1 MSDYKQKYLK
11 YKKKYLDLK
20 EQSGGDFFYTDLI
33 KFDGKGKNYDNRPV
47 SSVTSSGIKNKEIIS
62 ITIGIKRYMSQ
73 PKFYIT
79 VKKWN
84 TDNPKIVSNHF
95 HNENYGKK
103 TFREETKT
111 YDISIIQHYNKVCE
125 FPYNLIVYTDNN
137 ERLSF
142 SFNQMIKSKDR
153 NGDVM
158 TFEKNNDNIGFI
170 WNIENMKSNLLDEK
184 INNVTVKEIMN
195 NSLEDLRNF
204 YEKFPR
210 YQNQIIN

>member
-47 SSVTSSGIKNKEIIS
+47 NNLNDVKNNKQIIS
-62 ITIGIKRYMSQ
+62 ITIGIKNYMRQ

-84 TDNPKIVSNHF
+84 TDNPI
-95 HNENYGKK
+95 KK
-103 TFREETKT
+103 TSTYSIIPQLTLIEETKT
-111 YDISIIQHYNKVCE
+111 YDISIQDNKVCKFE
-125 FPYNLIVYTDNN
+125 NDKLIVNTNN
-137 ERLSF
+137 EPLSF
-142 SFNQMIKSKDR
+142 LFKQMIISKDR
-153 NGDVM
+153 NNSDM
-158 TFEKNNDNIGFI
+158 TFENI
-170 WNIENMKSNLLDEK
+170 WNIENMTSNLLNEK
-184 INNVTVKEIMN
+184 INNVTVKDIMD
-195 NSLEDLRNF
+195 NSREDLKNF

-210 YQNQIIN
+210 Y